1 MKLQKLI
8 DFYGQQQSVTFE
20 SQTGVSKPDVDREE
34 TAGEW
39 KFFRRV
45 LYKEYKE
52 LSFNEVCHRLL
63 TNETLKAAFP
73 NLVLLVTIA
82 STLPVSTA
90 TVERSFSDM
99 KLIKTRLRNR
109 LGDQTLDHAMRV
121 CIEGPETLSSTDL
134 DEIIQHWKAQKPRR
148 ISL

>member
-1 MKLQKLI
+1 ME
-8 DFYGQQQSVTFE
+8 V
-20 SQTGVSKPDVDREE
+20 
-34 TAGEW
+34 
-39 KFFRRV
+39 FRRV